1 MAKKK
6 SASKPATVKRTAQ
19 PSVIN
24 LKGSDDYRA
33 WLAGVSK
40 KTHIAST
47 VIVRLALAEWASKH
61 GHAAPPEK

>member
-1 MAKKK
+1 MANKK
-6 SASKPATVKRTAQ
+6 SASKLATVERTAQ
-19 PSVIN
+19 ASVIN

-40 KTHIAST
+40 KTQITAA